1 MTRKLIEIPDEW
13 LSCQNKD
20 VQAVIGVLSDH
31 IWQQDNR
38 IAKLEARLGIHPSN
52 SSVPPS
58 SQHPHA
64 KIPTVKPKSKRKRGS
79 QQGHKKSKRELVP
92 IESVDQVI
100 PCIPAA
106 CRRCGGELIGR
117 DSEPLRDQ
125 VYELPEIKP
134 DIIEYQRHRLCCPK
148 CGITTC
154 GTLPEGVPTQSAG
167 PRLTAFVS
175 LLMAHYR
182 QSNAGRAC
190 FSNRLSDKRTHNN
203 QQSRILPQSAF
214 RGVNEYTAE
223 TLTRSDAELK
233 ATAYHEAGHAVMAIL
248 LGRPVEK
255 VTIAAGQLQS
265 GISRLGA
272 CKIQKGRHKASRDPM
287 EDEVLILLAG
297 MVAESRVTGR
307 YCQLGAS
314 QDLLLVESLLSANR
328 ATNERQL
335 QRLAQRLVDKTENL
349 LNGAEPSKAI
359 ELIANELIEKETIS
373 GRAVR
378 HFLDIAKQQCS

>member
-1 MTRKLIEIPDEW
+1 M
-13 LSCQNKD
+13 
-20 VQAVIGVLSDH
+20 SDH
-31 IWQQDNR
+31 IRQQDNR
-38 IAKLEARLGIHPSN
+38 IAKLEARLGILPGN

-64 KIPTVKPKSKRKRGS
+64 KIPTVKPKSKRKRGG

-117 DSEPLRDQ
+117 DSESLRDQ

-203 QQSRILPQSAF
+203 QQSRIRSPASI
-214 RGVNEYTAE
+214 RGSIHRVNFDP
-223 TLTRSDAELK
+223 LSPKRQP
-233 ATAYHEAGHAVMAIL
+233 ATNPAMMSLV
-248 LGRPVEK
+248 
-255 VTIAAGQLQS
+255 
-265 GISRLGA
+265 SRLNFSGQA
-272 CKIQKGRHKASRDPM
+272 RSSSPVVQFEWS
-287 EDEVLILLAG
+287 
-297 MVAESRVTGR
+297 
-307 YCQLGAS
+307 Y
-314 QDLLLVESLLSANR
+314 
-328 ATNERQL
+328 
-335 QRLAQRLVDKTENL
+335 
-349 LNGAEPSKAI
+349 PSPDFWP
-359 ELIANELIEKETIS
+359 
-373 GRAVR
+373 
-378 HFLDIAKQQCS
+378 H